1 MQLFTIAAMLFAA
14 LGVAFALQNSIPVT
28 VAFLFWRFDSSL
40 ALVLLLTLA
49 IGGFIVAL
57 VSTPTTLRKQ
67 WALARQNKRVV
78 ELEKICHTHEK
89 KITELE
95 SRLPVDSRDAPV
107 EETPY
112 VSLRQILGGKNN
124 DET

>member
-49 IGGFIVAL
+49 IGCL
-57 VSTPTTLRKQ
+57 LYT
-67 WALARQNKRVV
+67 
-78 ELEKICHTHEK
+78 
-89 KITELE
+89 
-95 SRLPVDSRDAPV
+95 SRCV
-107 EETPY
+107 
-112 VSLRQILGGKNN
+112 
-124 DET
+124 